1 MVFRVWL
8 WSLDLLFL
16 ASNSLAVYLIFDT
29 ETTGLPRRHDAPAS
43 DTDNWPRMVQL
54 AWQLHD
60 EQGGLMEVHSMLV
73 RPEGFT
79 IPYNAEQVHRIS
91 TQRALDEGLPLD
103 DVLDRFADAVDRCR
117 FIAGHNLLFDVRVV
131 EAECI
136 RRGRACGLSAKTL
149 LDTKECSTQFCALP
163 GGKGGRFKW
172 PSLTELHKKL
182 FGTGF
187 EEAHDASVDVE
198 ATARC
203 FLELIRLGV
212 ITAEQ
217 AGLDQAGHQAFL
229 VAHPQAVQA
238 IRLKSPVSRVAHPE
252 PIDPVAE
259 GAASS
264 EASVAV
270 PEGEQGDAPLSTF
283 VHLHCHSQ
291 YSLLPG
297 TSSVDDLARFAAEQG
312 SPAIAL
318 TDHGNMYGAFAFS
331 EACQKARV
339 KAILGME
346 AYLCRDHTDH
356 RTRDHGYHQVL
367 LARNE
372 EGYHNLIRLSSA
384 AFLDGFYYV
393 PRIDKA
399 LLLQYKDGLI
409 ALSGGTTGEIAA
421 TLLNVG
427 EQQAEDVFR
436 WWHEHF
442 GDDFYVSLQRHSLPE
457 EEYVEPFLLKWA
469 AQYGVKVLASNNS
482 YYNRREDADTH
493 DTLWCINEK
502 ELKQTPVGRGR
513 GLRPGFSSDTYY
525 LRSGKEMSELF
536 ADLPSACAE
545 TVALAERCE
554 NYSLRRDVLL
564 PSFDLPPGFADQDE
578 YLRHLTY
585 EGAGRMYTEISD
597 ALRERIDFELEIIRK
612 TGYPGYFLIVQDFTA
627 RAREMGVRV
636 GPGRGSAAG
645 SVVAYC
651 TGITQVD
658 PMAYELLFERFLNPD
673 RVSLP
678 DIDIDFDDRG
688 RARVMKYVVDK
699 YGLQQVA
706 QIITY
711 GTMAAK
717 SAIRDASRVLELP
730 LADADRLAKSFPD
743 ELSRHDA
750 FKKAP
755 LETLIFKP
763 ELLKKHRGDFPAD
776 RLAMAET
783 LLEAAEGESLTA
795 RVLHQAARLEG
806 SVRSTGTHACGVI
819 ISPKPLTDLV
829 PVKSTDD
836 AGIQLVIQYDND
848 VAESAGLLKMDFLG
862 LSTLTILN
870 DALEIIQQRHGKRIE
885 IEQIPLDDAA
895 TYELFQRG
903 DTVGIFQYESV
914 GMQRYLRELK
924 PDRFDDLIAMNA
936 LFRPGPLQ
944 YIPNYIK
951 RKHGQEAITYD
962 LPVMEPYLKSTYGI
976 TVYQE
981 QVMLLSQELAG
992 FTKGQAD
999 ELRKAMGKKIRE
1011 KLDKLK
1017 PMFLEGCA
1025 ERSHPTDKANKIWA
1039 DWEKF
1044 AEYAFNKSHSTCYA
1058 LIGYQTAWLKAHYP
1072 AEFMA
1077 AVLSNNLNDIGK
1089 VAFFMEECKRIG
1101 LDVLGPDVNE
1111 SGYRFMVNPAGQIR
1125 FGLGGVKNVGEAAI
1139 DALVAERRKNG
1150 VFSSIFD
1157 LCKRMD
1163 GRAVNRKF
1171 LESLALAGAFDRF
1184 GGVNGNRR
1192 IFFEDEHEA
1201 DGLLERAVKFGQK
1214 FQHSR
1219 SQMLGSLFGDDVM
1232 NDIQEPPLGSIS
1244 PWAVLEQLQREKEV
1258 VGIFLTAHPLD
1269 AFTLEL
1275 SHFCNATLKDLEE
1288 QPARDLA
1295 FGMLVTEVLYATD
1308 SRNQSDSIAFTGED
1322 YQSVRKFRIR
1332 GEQAL
1337 KYKHMIAVGQSLLC
1351 RGRYEAFEGRDGGK
1365 VSFFRFNSI
1374 ELLSEVRGKR
1384 FRELMLHLEASQVTD
1399 ELTDGLYALLNA
1411 HPGPVT
1417 LRVRLSEPGEHIQ
1430 VELSARSGGVGLENT
1445 LLEGLKGMDISY
1457 ELK

>member
-1 MVFRVWL
+1 
-8 WSLDLLFL
+8 
-16 ASNSLAVYLIFDT
+16 
-29 ETTGLPRRHDAPAS
+29 
-43 DTDNWPRMVQL
+43 MVQL

-60 EQGGLMEVHSMLV
+60 ERGALMDVYSALV

-103 DVLDRFADAVDRCR
+103 DVLERFAEAVERCR

-136 RRGRACGLSAKTL
+136 RRGRACSLSSRTL

-182 FGTGF
+182 FGIGF
-187 EEAHDASVDVE
+187 DEAHDAAVDVA

-212 ITAEQ
+212 IPSEL
-217 AGLDQAGHQAFL
+217 AGLDEAGYQDFL
-229 VAHPQAVQA
+229 AAHPQVVQA
-238 IRLKSPVSRVAHPE
+238 IGLKSPASRSENPASRSENPVARSENPE
-252 PIDPVAE
+252 PKGIF
-259 GAASS
+259 ASNPS
-264 EASVAV
+264 
-270 PEGEQGDAPLSTF
+270 PGEAPLSEAPLAPSGTEKDSAPVVAF
-283 VHLHCHSQ
+283 VHLHCHSH

-297 TSSVDDLARFAAEQG
+297 TSTVDDLARFAAEQG

-331 EACQKARV
+331 EACRKAGV
-339 KAILGME
+339 KAILGLE
-346 AYLCRDHTDH
+346 AYLCRDHSDH
-356 RTRDHGYHQVL
+356 RTRDHGFHQVL

-384 AFLDGFYYV
+384 AFLNGFYYV

-399 LLLQYKDGLI
+399 LLLKHRNGLI

-427 EQQAEDVFR
+427 EQQAEDAFR

-442 GDDFYVSLQRHSLPE
+442 GDDFYVSLQRHGLPE
-457 EEYVEPFLLKWA
+457 EEYAEPFLLKWA
-469 AQYGVKVLASNNS
+469 AKYGVRVLASNNS
-482 YYNRREDADTH
+482 YYNSQADADTH

-513 GLRPGFSSDTYY
+513 GFRPGFSTDTYY
-525 LRSGKEMSELF
+525 LRSREEMAELF
-536 ADLPSACAE
+536 ADLPIACAE
-545 TVALAERCE
+545 TLALSERCE
-554 NYSLRRDVLL
+554 NYTLRRDVLL
-564 PSFDLPPGFADQDE
+564 PSFDLPIGFADQDE

-585 EGAGRMYTEISD
+585 EGARKLYPEITD
-597 ALRERIDFELEIIRK
+597 ELRERIDFELEIIRK

-658 PMAYELLFERFLNPD
+658 PLAYDLLFERFLNPD

-688 RARVMKYVVDK
+688 RARVMQYVVDK
-699 YGLQQVA
+699 YGPEQVA

-730 LADADRLAKSFPD
+730 LSDADRLAKSFPD

-755 LETLIFKP
+755 LGSLIFKP
-763 ELLKKHRGDFPAD
+763 ELLKKHKSDFPAD

-783 LLEAAEGESLTA
+783 LQEASGGDSLTA

-819 ISPKPLTDLV
+819 ISPKPLTELV

-836 AGIQLVIQYDND
+836 SGIRLVIQFDND
-848 VAESAGLLKMDFLG
+848 VAEPAGLLKMDFLG

-895 TYELFQRG
+895 TYALFQRG

-962 LPVMEPYLKSTYGI
+962 LPAMEPYLKSTYGI

-992 FTKGQAD
+992 FSKGQAD

-1025 ERSHPTDKANKIWA
+1025 IRNHPVEKANKIWA

-1058 LIGYQTAWLKAHYP
+1058 LIGYQTAWLKTHYP
-1072 AEFMA
+1072 AEYMA
-1077 AVLSNNLNDIGK
+1077 AVLSNNLNDISK
-1089 VAFFMEECKRIG
+1089 VAFFMEECRRMG
-1101 LDVLGPDVNE
+1101 LAVLGPDVNE
-1111 SGYRFMVNPAGQIR
+1111 SAYRFTVNSAGQIR
-1125 FGLGGVKNVGEAAI
+1125 FGLGGVKNVGEAAV
-1139 DALVAERRKNG
+1139 DALVAERRNNG
-1150 VFSSIFD
+1150 MFRSIFD

-1163 GRAVNRKF
+1163 GRALNRKF

-1184 GGVNGNRR
+1184 EGVNGNRR
-1192 IFFEDEHEA
+1192 VFFEDEREA
-1201 DGLLERAVKFGQK
+1201 EGLLERAVKFGQK
-1214 FQHSR
+1214 FQQSR
-1219 SQMLGSLFGDDVM
+1219 LQMQGSLFGDEVM
-1232 NDIQEPPLGSIS
+1232 NDIQEPSLGQVS

-1269 AFTLEL
+1269 AFALEL
-1275 SHFCNATLKDLEE
+1275 SHFCNVSLKDLEE
-1288 QPARDLA
+1288 QPERELA
-1295 FGMLVTEVLYATD
+1295 FGMLVTEVQYFTD
-1308 SRNQSDSIAFTGED
+1308 SRSQSDSIAFTGED

-1337 KYKHMIAVGQSLLC
+1337 KYKHMIQTGQSLLC
-1351 RGRYEAFEGRDGGK
+1351 RGRFEAFEGRDGGK
-1365 VSFFRFNSI
+1365 VSFFRFHSI
-1374 ELLSEVRGKR
+1374 ELLSDARGKR
-1384 FRELMLHLEASQVTD
+1384 FRELMLNLEAAQVTD
-1399 ELTDGLYALLNA
+1399 ELTDGLFTLLNA

-1430 VELSARSGGVGLENT
+1430 VELSARNGGVEPGNT
-1445 LLEGLKGMDISY
+1445 LLEGLKDLGVSY
-1457 ELK
+1457 ELR